1 MGMDAT
7 EALRTLRA
15 RSADAL
21 ATAAD
26 VSGAAR
32 DRAIVAIGVAL
43 GLLVHGY
50 HASAHFFRVV
60 WITVLAMLE
69 QVWWRLGMVDVLLV
83 ARDVVIDSLV
93 AAARAIYACLA
104 IVIIEVV
111 YVTEVALRSTGVVV
125 TAVPVMI
132 ADGVV
137 AAVQCLVYRGHVALV
152 TFAGFV
158 EQVWWRLTLVDR
170 VLILRDSV
178 VDLMS
183 GASSKPRSKPRAII
197 PAKPNVST
205 KKKQQAGSAK
215 RAAQMTVAML
225 RDELGARG
233 LDGTGLKAVLV
244 ARLQE
249 ALDEDEAGIPDPE
262 PTPRRGGARAAAPVS
277 NVASSLARRG
287 VDAVKFAG
295 ASVVIETAYVS
306 EILGGSVTMLTSSA
320 LDGILF
326 AVGVVIGL
334 CMRGYHAVQFG
345 VVSTWVSMMGLIE
358 QTWWRL
364 GLVDILLVARDVIIE
379 SIFAAG
385 RMVYVSVASVA
396 IEIAYAAEVV
406 IRSIGVLVAGLSSQA
421 IQRIK
426 HQLGAARGN
435 VEATGQTPRAVA
447 IDASRAWDMMVIGGL
462 CIAPALLAAPGMMR
476 QGPGTTRLLASIASV
491 CIFAYVGTKR
501 LVSVVQ
507 KLTLKRGMFGYDI
520 NKRGTPEGEVKVPEA
535 AGLAPGC
542 VYLVCLSILQCAHL
556 LLGGERAKEWALE
569 HNSAMATIG
578 FAIFLGFVDDV
589 LDLPWRAKMILPAFA
604 ALPLLLSYAGSTT
617 ILVPR
622 PIRRLLGDD
631 SDLLEL
637 GWIYYLYM
645 FLMVIFCSNSI
656 NIHAGI
662 NGLEAGQSAV
672 IAAAIVLLNVTT
684 IVATGSYDQA
694 DPSIRSLS
702 IPDAIHRAN
711 MLMKTLGSKSS
722 VALKAVKEAER
733 LMAQNDAGSQMHDAH
748 IFSLCLSA
756 PFLAVTLALMAH
768 NWYPSKVFVGDTFTY
783 FAGMALGVAGI
794 LGHFSETLVLFFLPQ
809 IVNFLYSSPQLF
821 KIVHCPRHRLPKLDT
836 ETGLLHPSMATEK
849 HYNMNLVNLFLR
861 ILGPQTERTLCMA
874 LLTLQAVCCMAGFGV
889 RMVLSGRW
897 K

>member
-1 MGMDAT
+1 MMWIDET
-7 EALRTLRA
+7 EALRTLRD
-15 RSADAL
+15 RSVHAL
-21 ATAAD
+21 ATTAEIL
-26 VSGAAR
+26 SAAR
-32 DRAIVAIGVAL
+32 DRAIVAVGVPLA
-43 GLLVHGY
+43 LLVHGF
-50 HASAHFFRVV
+50 HASALFVRV
-60 WITVLAMLE
+60 ILFTLFAMLE
-69 QVWWRLGMVDVLLV
+69 QFWWRLGIFDHLLV
-83 ARDVVIDSLV
+83 ARDVVVDSLR
-93 AAARAIYACLA
+93 AAAQAIYKCLA
-104 IVIIEVV
+104 IVIIEAMYVV
-111 YVTEVALRSTGVVV
+111 EVAMRSAGLVV
-125 TAVPVMI
+125 TAVPLM
-132 ADGVV
+132 ARKS
-137 AAVQCLVYRGHVALV
+137 LL
-152 TFAGFV
+152 
-158 EQVWWRLTLVDR
+158 
-170 VLILRDSV
+170 
-178 VDLMS
+178 DLMS
-183 GASSKPRSKPRAII
+183 RAFSKRSSKPRKIT
-197 PAKPNVST
+197 PAKPKVSS
-205 KKKQQAGSAK
+205 KKLQPAVSAT
-215 RAAQMTVAML
+215 RPSQMTVAML
-225 RDELGARG
+225 RHELRTRG
-233 LDGTGLKAVLV
+233 LDSTGLKAMLV
-244 ARLQE
+244 DRLQN
-249 ALDEDEAGIPDPE
+249 ALDEDDARVSDPK
-262 PTPRRGGARAAAPVS
+262 PTSRKGGRAPGSVM
-277 NVASSLARRG
+277 VSSLAHRG
-287 VDAVKFAG
+287 VDAIKLAG
-295 ASVVIETAYVS
+295 AAILIETAYVS
-306 EILGGSVTMLTSSA
+306 EIAGRSMMMLTTSA
-320 LDGILF
+320 WDGILF

-334 CMRGYHAVQFG
+334 CMRVYHALQFG
-345 VVSTWVSMMGLIE
+345 VAAAWVTVIGLVE
-358 QTWWRL
+358 QAWWRL
-364 GLVDILLVARDVIIE
+364 GLVDILLVVRDAVVE
-379 SIFAAG
+379 SVFAAG
-385 RMVYVSVASVA
+385 RLVYVYIASIA

-406 IRSIGVLVAGLSSQA
+406 VRSVGVLVVGLSTPV

-426 HQLGAARGN
+426 RQLRKLRPSNDGSLEANGSTAR
-435 VEATGQTPRAVA
+435 TLA
-447 IDASRAWDMMVIGGL
+447 IDAARARDMMVIGGL

-476 QGPGTTRLLASIASV
+476 QGPSTTRLLASITSV
-491 CIFAYVGTKR
+491 CIFAYVSTKR
-501 LVSVVQ
+501 LVNVVQ
-507 KLTLKRGMFGYDI
+507 RLTLKRGMFGYDI

-542 VYLVCLSILQCAHL
+542 VYLVCLSILQGAHL
-556 LLGGERAKEWALE
+556 LLGGDRAKDWALE

-684 IVATGSYDQA
+684 IVATGTYEEA

-702 IPDAIHRAN
+702 MPEAIQRAN
-711 MLMKTLGSKSS
+711 MLIKTLGRKSS
-722 VALKAVKEAER
+722 VALQAVKQAER
-733 LMAQNDAGSQMHDAH
+733 LIAQNDAGMQMHEAH

-783 FAGMALGVAGI
+783 FAGMSLGVAGI

-836 ETGLLHPSMATEK
+836 ETGLLHPSKATEM

-889 RMVLSGRW
+889 RIVLSGRW

>member
-1 MGMDAT
+1 MMWIDVT
-7 EALRTLRA
+7 EVLRTLRG
-15 RSADAL
+15 RSVHAL
-21 ATAAD
+21 ATTAEIL
-26 VSGAAR
+26 SAAR
-32 DRAIVAIGVAL
+32 DRAIVAVGVPLA
-43 GLLVHGY
+43 LLVHGF
-50 HASAHFFRVV
+50 HASALFVRV
-60 WITVLAMLE
+60 ILFTLFAMIE
-69 QVWWRLGMVDVLLV
+69 QFWWRLGIFDHLLV
-83 ARDVVIDSLV
+83 ARDVVVDSLR
-93 AAARAIYACLA
+93 AAAQAIYKCLA
-104 IVIIEVV
+104 IVTIEAMYVV
-111 YVTEVALRSTGVVV
+111 EVAMRSAGLVV
-125 TAVPVMI
+125 TAVPLM
-132 ADGVV
+132 ARKS
-137 AAVQCLVYRGHVALV
+137 LL
-152 TFAGFV
+152 
-158 EQVWWRLTLVDR
+158 
-170 VLILRDSV
+170 
-178 VDLMS
+178 DLMS
-183 GASSKPRSKPRAII
+183 RAFSKRSSKPRKIT
-197 PAKPNVST
+197 PAKPKVSS
-205 KKKQQAGSAK
+205 KKLQPAVSAK
-215 RAAQMTVAML
+215 RPSQMTVAML
-225 RDELGARG
+225 RHELRARG
-233 LDGTGLKAVLV
+233 LDSTGLKAMLV
-244 ARLQE
+244 DRLQN
-249 ALDEDEAGIPDPE
+249 ALDEDDARVSDPK
-262 PTPRRGGARAAAPVS
+262 PTSRKGGRAPGSVTG
-277 NVASSLARRG
+277 SSLSHRG
-287 VDAVKFAG
+287 IDAIKLAG
-295 ASVVIETAYVS
+295 AAIFIETAYVS
-306 EILGGSVTMLTSSA
+306 EIAGRSMMMLTTSA
-320 LDGILF
+320 WDGILF

-334 CMRGYHAVQFG
+334 CMRVYHALQFG
-345 VVSTWVSMMGLIE
+345 VVAGWVTVIGLVE
-358 QTWWRL
+358 QAWWRL
-364 GLVDILLVARDVIIE
+364 GLVDVLLVVRDAVVE
-379 SIFAAG
+379 SFFAAG
-385 RMVYVSVASVA
+385 RLVYVYIASIA

-406 IRSIGVLVAGLSSQA
+406 LRSVGVLVVGLSTPV

-426 HQLGAARGN
+426 RQLRKLRPSNDGSLEANGSTAR
-435 VEATGQTPRAVA
+435 TLA
-447 IDASRAWDMMVIGGL
+447 IDAARARDMMVIGGL

-476 QGPGTTRLLASIASV
+476 QGPSTTRLLASITSV
-491 CIFAYVGTKR
+491 CIFAYVSTKR
-501 LVSVVQ
+501 LVNVVQ
-507 KLTLKRGMFGYDI
+507 RLTLKRGMFGYDI

-535 AGLAPGC
+535 VGLAPGC
-542 VYLVCLSILQCAHL
+542 VYLVCLSILQGAHL
-556 LLGGERAKEWALE
+556 LLGGDRAKDWALE

-684 IVATGSYDQA
+684 IVATGTYEEA

-702 IPDAIHRAN
+702 MPEAIQRAN

-722 VALKAVKEAER
+722 VALKAVKQAER
-733 LMAQNDAGSQMHDAH
+733 LIAQNDAGMQMHEAH

-783 FAGMALGVAGI
+783 FAGMSLGVAGI

-836 ETGLLHPSMATEK
+836 ETGLLHPSKATEM

-889 RMVLSGRW
+889 RIVLSGRW